1 MNIRSGTLLT
11 PPWDSLLIWAGL
23 LLVLYALHEVFV
35 IVFLTFLLVYLV
47 RAIVVPLARRISPGP
62 VRPGL
67 ESWLTLG
74 TFAAIVALLWV
85 LASVIGPQL
94 ALQSRLLMA
103 HVQGAE
109 PQEALDHVLA
119 RTIGAYLFGQT
130 YGAPGDPRYQAA
142 FAQFAAQGRLG
153 EGAFADFGRLQT
165 QVQAGF
171 EMAYEEARRARLQ
184 HQMPNGGATSRRF
197 EQWFLAAKA
206 PALVAEQRDAYLARL
221 QAGAESTP
229 PTAPDDLERRLGK
242 LALRDLDAQP
252 AARAKL
258 VEEWE
263 NAEAAEQ
270 WQRLRASPDYADAFR
285 KWFDG
290 PQGRA
295 IQIPYDADTFLAL
308 RDAYAEGAAVFKE
321 VYQAR
326 ESQTPAGLGVIQ
338 LDFQRATE
346 LDLARHWWS
355 VSPVATSLRA
365 HLQQDATGAA
375 ESIANRLVVGLQG
388 LIAIPVQVG
397 TALLLTVL
405 ITFDMAGLKQGAL
418 RLRQSRLAGLYAKV
432 VPNLVA
438 VTRLIGRSFAAQ
450 GLIAVFNTLLTFA
463 LMRLLGLGNEL
474 LLGSLVFVASFI
486 PVLGVILSAIPICA
500 QALLQPDG
508 SLTLAL
514 YALLGIGVIHLIES
528 MVLSP
533 RIVGRILHLHPV
545 LVLAVLVVGEHLF
558 GIWGLLLG
566 VPIAVFAIHAG
577 VLAEAIPG
585 IYEPEADQESQPN
598 QLAPTRVDGPG
609 G

>member
-1 MNIRSGTLLT
+1 VNLPRGNLVT

-23 LLVLYALHEVFV
+23 LLLLYALREVFA

-47 RAIVVPLARRISPGP
+47 RAIVVPLARRISPDA

-74 TFAAIVALLWV
+74 TFAAIVALFWA

-94 ALQSRLLMA
+94 AMQSRLLMA
-103 HVQGAE
+103 HVQDLE

-119 RTIGAYLFGQT
+119 RTIGAYLFGQS

-142 FAQFAAQGRLG
+142 VAQFTAQGRLG
-153 EGAFADFGRLQT
+153 EGAFADFGRLQA

-171 EMAYEEARRARLQ
+171 EMAYEEAQRAQLQ

-197 EQWFLAAKA
+197 EQWFLTVKA
-206 PALVAEQRDAYLARL
+206 PPLVAAQRDAYLARL
-221 QAGAESTP
+221 QAGADSP
-229 PTAPDDLERRLGK
+229 SDAGDLERRLGK

-270 WQRLRASPDYADAFR
+270 WQRLRASPAYGDAFR
-285 KWFDG
+285 RWFDG
-290 PQGRA
+290 PQGRSL
-295 IQIPYDADTFLAL
+295 QIPYDADTYLAL
-308 RDAYAEGAAVFKE
+308 RTAYAEGAVAFKE

-326 ESQTPAGLGVIQ
+326 ESQTPAGLDQMQ

-346 LDLARHWWS
+346 LNLARHWWS
-355 VSPVATSLRA
+355 VSPVAASLRA

-375 ESIANRLVVGLQG
+375 ESIANRLVAGLQG
-388 LIAIPVQVG
+388 LIAVPAQVG

-405 ITFDMAGLKQGAL
+405 ISFDMVGLKQGAL
-418 RLRQSRLAGLYAKV
+418 RVRQSRLAGLYAKV

-438 VTRLIGRSFAAQ
+438 VARLIGRSFAAQ
-450 GLIAVFNTLLTFA
+450 GLIAVFNTLLTLA
-463 LMRLLGLGNEL
+463 LMWLLGLGNEL

-486 PVLGVILSAIPICA
+486 PVLGVILSAIPIGA

-558 GIWGLLLG
+558 GIWGLLLS

-585 IYEPEADQESQPN
+585 IYEPQADLEPQPA
-598 QLAPTRVDGPG
+598 QLAPPQTDRPG
-609 G
+609 